1 MSLPCEDPPMMP
13 LDSSTFADVSRA
25 AVLTPAM
32 QTIWESMGVGVAVV
46 DGEGICRFM
55 NTIQR
60 RVDGF
65 SRISV
70 VGRHITSLYVPHE
83 LECIPT
89 IECLRKGEPI
99 LKKAYWYKTTN
110 NYLASTVTDFIPLYD
125 AGRKD
130 GVIAFT
136 IWTGTTAF
144 AEGRKRQPRPP
155 QPKGAAY
162 DFYTFDSIVGQDAN
176 LREVIAEART
186 AAATS
191 SPVMIWGESGT
202 GKEVF
207 AQAIHSESDRR
218 QRPFIPVNCAAIPE
232 NLLEGI
238 LFGTVKGAYTDA
250 ADKPGL
256 FEEADGGTLLF
267 DELNSMPLGLQ
278 AKLLRVLQEKRVR
291 RLGSHTEVPVDVR
304 IMSILNEEPL
314 QAVEHGVLR
323 RDLFYRLAVVGISV
337 PPLRERRND
346 IPLLARMFIDR
357 SELAT
362 RPGGPGT
369 VGVNDDVLHMFMH
382 YDWPGN
388 IRELLHVVEGSLA
401 LLGDGPEIC
410 PACLP
415 RHFREACHAT
425 GSTPATVSD
434 IVTQAPTLPAPAAAA
449 GETGDAGLYYDYR
462 NIRKSHVVPL
472 KGCLQKYETQC
483 ISNVLRVT
491 GGNVAKAA
499 RIMQVT
505 GAGLRYKMKA
515 LDISDED

>member
-1 MSLPCEDPPMMP
+1 MMP
-13 LDSSTFADVSRA
+13 FDSKAFSNVSRA

-32 QTIWESMGVGVAVV
+32 MTIWESLGIGVAVV
-46 DGEGICRFM
+46 DAQGVCRYM

-65 SRISV
+65 SRLSV

-89 IECLRKGEPI
+89 MECLGKGEPI

-110 NYLASTVTDFIPLYD
+110 NYLASTVTDFIPLFD
-125 AGRKD
+125 GGRKD

-136 IWTGTTAF
+136 IWTGETTLT
-144 AEGRKRQPRPP
+144 EGRKRPARPL
-155 QPKGAAY
+155 QARGAA
-162 DFYTFDSIVGQDAN
+162 FNLYTFDSIAGRDAT
-176 LREVIAEART
+176 LTEVIAEART
-186 AAATS
+186 AARTA

-207 AQAIHSESDRR
+207 AQAIHTGSDRR
-218 QRPFIPVNCAAIPE
+218 QRPYVPVNCAAIPE

-238 LFGTVKGAYTDA
+238 LFGTAKGAYTDA
-250 ADKPGL
+250 SDKPGL
-256 FEEADGGTLLF
+256 FEMADGGTLLL
-267 DELNSMPLGLQ
+267 DELNSMPMGLQ

-304 IMSILNEEPL
+304 VISILNEDPL
-314 QAVEHGVLR
+314 QAVQHGVLR
-323 RDLFYRLAVVGISV
+323 RDLFYRLAVVGIAV
-337 PPLRERRND
+337 PPLRDRKAD

-357 SELAT
+357 SELSQQ
-362 RPGGPGT
+362 PGQ
-369 VGVNDDVLHMFMH
+369 VEMDDEVLRMFMT

-401 LLGDGPEIC
+401 LRGGTGSIDT
-410 PACLP
+410 ACLP
-415 RHFREACHAT
+415 RHFREAWHGAPAPA
-425 GSTPATVSD
+425 SVFASPTPKAAD
-434 IVTQAPTLPAPAAAA
+434 PAPAAA
-449 GETGDAGLYYDYR
+449 ETADSGSYYDYR
-462 NIRKSHVVPL
+462 NIRKSQVVPL
-472 KGCLQKYETQC
+472 RACLQKYETRC
-483 ISNVLRVT
+483 ITNALRVT

-499 RIMQVT
+499 RMMQVT

-515 LDISDED
+515 LDIVDED